1 MSYNP
6 KPTLK
11 ADFDAGE
18 GNVGNLE
25 NFRAYHDGLM
35 RMDLLKD
42 WIGILEQEYELA
54 HVDNRRQMKA
64 RVKAIRAEK
73 NGGKYEQQDNNS
85 NKY

>member
-11 ADFDAGE
+11 ADFNAGE
-18 GNVGNLE
+18 GNIGNLE

-42 WIGILEQEYELA
+42 WIGILEYQYRLA
-54 HVDNRRQMKA
+54 RVDNRRERRK
-64 RVKAIRAEK
+64 RVKQIRATLK
-73 NGGKYEQQDNNS
+73 GGKYEQ
-85 NKY
+85 

>member
-11 ADFDAGE
+11 ADFNAGE
-18 GNVGNLE
+18 GEVGNLE

-42 WIGILEQEYELA
+42 WIGILEHEYRLA
-54 HVDNRRQMKA
+54 RVDNRRERRA
-64 RVKAIRAEK
+64 RVKAILKKRKGE
-73 NGGKYEQQDNNS
+73 NNE
-85 NKY
+85 

>member
-11 ADFDAGE
+11 ADFNAGE
-18 GNVGNLE
+18 GDVGNLE

-42 WIGILEQEYELA
+42 WIGILEHEYRLA
-54 HVDNRRQMKA
+54 RVDNRREMRKRVKQIREQMKGY
-64 RVKAIRAEK
+64 
-73 NGGKYEQQDNNS
+73 NDG
-85 NKY
+85 

>member
-11 ADFDAGE
+11 ADFNAGE
-18 GNVGNLE
+18 GEVGNLE

-42 WIGILEQEYELA
+42 WIGILEHEYRVA
-54 HVDNRRQMKA
+54 RVDNRRERRA
-64 RVKAIRAEK
+64 RVKAILK
-73 NGGKYEQQDNNS
+73 NRKGENNE
-85 NKY
+85 

>member
-11 ADFDAGE
+11 ADFNAGE
-18 GNVGNLE
+18 GDVGNLE

-42 WIGILEQEYELA
+42 WIGILEYQYRLA
-54 HVDNRRQMKA
+54 RVDNRREMRK
-64 RVKAIRAEK
+64 RVKQIRSTLK
-73 NGGKYEQQDNNS
+73 GGKYEQ
-85 NKY
+85 

>member
-54 HVDNRRQMKA
+54 HVDYRRQMKA

-73 NGGKYEQQDNNS
+73 NGGKHEQ
-85 NKY
+85 

>member
-11 ADFDAGE
+11 ADFNAGE
-18 GNVGNLE
+18 GEVGNLE

-42 WIGILEQEYELA
+42 WIGILEHEYRVA
-54 HVDNRRQMKA
+54 RVDNRRERRA
-64 RVKAIRAEK
+64 RVKAILKNRKGEK
-73 NGGKYEQQDNNS
+73 YDK
-85 NKY
+85 

>member
-11 ADFDAGE
+11 ADFGAGE
-18 GNVGNLE
+18 GEVGNLE

-42 WIGILEQEYELA
+42 WIGILEQEYERA
-54 HVDNRRQMKA
+54 YKDNRRQMKA
-64 RVKAIRAEK
+64 RVRNILNKRKEEA
-73 NGGKYEQQDNNS
+73 NEQ
-85 NKY
+85 

>member
-11 ADFDAGE
+11 ADFNAGE
-18 GNVGNLE
+18 GDVGNLE

-42 WIGILEQEYELA
+42 WIGILEHEYKLA
-54 HVDNRRQMKA
+54 WKDNRRQMKA
-64 RVKAIRAEK
+64 RVKAMRRAEK
-73 NGGKYEQQDNNS
+73 EEN
-85 NKY
+85 

>member
-11 ADFDAGE
+11 ADFNAGE
-18 GNVGNLE
+18 GDVGNLE

-42 WIGILEQEYELA
+42 WIGILEHEYRLA
-54 HVDNRRQMKA
+54 RVDNRREMRKRVKLIREQMKGYND
-64 RVKAIRAEK
+64 E
-73 NGGKYEQQDNNS
+73 
-85 NKY
+85 

>member
-11 ADFDAGE
+11 ADFNAGE
-18 GNVGNLE
+18 GEVGNLE

-42 WIGILEQEYELA
+42 WIGILEHEYRLA
-54 HVDNRRQMKA
+54 RVDNRRERRA
-64 RVKAIRAEK
+64 RVKAILK
-73 NGGKYEQQDNNS
+73 NRKGENNEQ
-85 NKY
+85 

>member
-11 ADFDAGE
+11 ADFNAGE
-18 GNVGNLE
+18 GDVGNLE

-42 WIGILEQEYELA
+42 WIGILEHEYRVA
-54 HVDNRRQMKA
+54 RVDNRREMRKRVKLIREQMKGYND
-64 RVKAIRAEK
+64 E
-73 NGGKYEQQDNNS
+73 
-85 NKY
+85 

>member
-18 GNVGNLE
+18 GEVGNLE

-42 WIGILEQEYELA
+42 WIGILEHEYKLA
-54 HVDNRRQMKA
+54 YVDNRRQMKA
-64 RVKAIRAEK
+64 RVKAMRRAEREE
-73 NGGKYEQQDNNS
+73 N
-85 NKY
+85 

>member
-11 ADFDAGE
+11 ADFNAGE
-18 GNVGNLE
+18 GDVGNLE

-42 WIGILEQEYELA
+42 WIGILEHEYRVA
-54 HVDNRRQMKA
+54 RVDNRREMRKRVKQIREQMKGYND
-64 RVKAIRAEK
+64 E
-73 NGGKYEQQDNNS
+73 
-85 NKY
+85 

>member
-11 ADFDAGE
+11 ADFNAGE
-18 GNVGNLE
+18 GEVGNLE

-42 WIGILEQEYELA
+42 WIGILEHEYRLA
-54 HVDNRRQMKA
+54 RIDNRRERRA
-64 RVKAIRAEK
+64 RVKAILK
-73 NGGKYEQQDNNS
+73 NRKGENNE
-85 NKY
+85 

>member
-11 ADFDAGE
+11 ADFNAGE
-18 GNVGNLE
+18 GEVGNLE

-42 WIGILEQEYELA
+42 WIGILEHEYRLA
-54 HVDNRRQMKA
+54 RVDNRRERRA
-64 RVKAIRAEK
+64 RVKAILK
-73 NGGKYEQQDNNS
+73 NRKGENNE
-85 NKY
+85 

>member
-11 ADFDAGE
+11 ADFNAGE
-18 GNVGNLE
+18 GEVGNLE

-42 WIGILEQEYELA
+42 WIGILEHEYRVA
-54 HVDNRRQMKA
+54 RIDNRRERRA
-64 RVKAIRAEK
+64 RVKAILK
-73 NGGKYEQQDNNS
+73 NRKGENNE
-85 NKY
+85 

>member
-18 GNVGNLE
+18 GEVGNLE

-42 WIGILEQEYELA
+42 WIGILEHEYKLA
-54 HVDNRRQMKA
+54 WKDNRLQMKA
-64 RVKAIRAEK
+64 RVKAMRRAERGE
-73 NGGKYEQQDNNS
+73 N
-85 NKY
+85 